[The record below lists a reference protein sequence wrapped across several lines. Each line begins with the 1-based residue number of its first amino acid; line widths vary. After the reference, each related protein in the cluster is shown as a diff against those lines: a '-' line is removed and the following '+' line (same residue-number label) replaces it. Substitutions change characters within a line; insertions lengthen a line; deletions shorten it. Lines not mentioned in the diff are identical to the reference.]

1 MNAITLGLA
10 DDQPLF
16 RSGIRMIL
24 DSQPDLHVSWEASNG
39 REAVQLAESAP
50 VDIVLMDLEMPYLDG
65 VKATAEILGGQQRHP
80 VVSGEEAAEGSGGEP
95 VAPTRVVVLTTFE
108 LNDKNFRAIQA
119 GASGFLL
126 KNADPEFLLASI
138 RAVHAG
144 SAVIAPSATTGL
156 VQRFAQRSATSDR
169 SVLEEL
175 TSRERE
181 IFYLV
186 ASGLSNAEIATH
198 HHLSEATVKTHVSRI
213 LTKLQL
219 RDRVQ
224 LVIFAYENALIGTT
238 D

>member
-1 MNAITLGLA
+1 MDTTRITLGLA

-39 REAVQLAESAP
+39 REAVQLASSSP

-65 VKATAEILGGQQRHP
+65 VKATAEILGAQPRH
-80 VVSGEEAAEGSGGEP
+80 EAADETDAG
-95 VAPTRVVVLTTFE
+95 APAATRVVVLTTFE

-144 SAVIAPSATTGL
+144 SAVIAPTATTGL

-169 SVLEEL
+169 SVLDEL
-175 TSRERE
+175 TSRERDVFFL
-181 IFYLV
+181 I

-238 D
+238 E

>member
-1 MNAITLGLA
+1 MNPITLGLA

-39 REAVQLAESAP
+39 REAVQQSVSEP

-65 VKATAEILGGQQRHP
+65 VKATAEILRD
-80 VVSGEEAAEGSGGEP
+80 VS

-156 VQRFAQRSATSDR
+156 VRRFAQRSATSDR

-175 TSRERE
+175 TTRERE
-181 IFYLV
+181 IFFLV

-213 LTKLQL
+213 LTKLEL

-238 D
+238 E

>member
-1 MNAITLGLA
+1 MNPITLGLA

-39 REAVQLAESAP
+39 REAVQLAASEP

-65 VKATAEILGGQQRHP
+65 VKATAEILRGI
-80 VVSGEEAAEGSGGEP
+80 S

-156 VQRFAQRSATSDR
+156 VRRFAQRSATSDR

-175 TSRERE
+175 TTRERE
-181 IFYLV
+181 IFFLV

-213 LTKLQL
+213 LTKLEL